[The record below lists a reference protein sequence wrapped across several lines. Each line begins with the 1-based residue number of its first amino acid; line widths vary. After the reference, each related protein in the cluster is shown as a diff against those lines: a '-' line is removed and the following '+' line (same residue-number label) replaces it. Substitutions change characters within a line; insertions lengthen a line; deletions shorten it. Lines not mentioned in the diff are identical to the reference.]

1 MYEGQLAAWLVTL
14 AVEAIVAAILA
25 RQFGLVSGKAA
36 AAAFFGSLVTH
47 PVVWWTYFK
56 IIYAIGYWPTFA
68 VVEGFAVGVEA
79 VFYRAA
85 GARWDAAFAIS
96 FVVNAASVLVG
107 FALQSAGWI

>member
-25 RQFGLVSGKAA
+25 RQFGLVSWKAA

-68 VVEGFAVGVEA
+68 VVEGFAVGVSKRCQRHLA
-79 VFYRAA
+79 MRKPCRHGLAHPP
-85 GARWDAAFAIS
+85 GAS
-96 FVVNAASVLVG
+96 
-107 FALQSAGWI
+107 ALAHWPRSK